1 MLTINEEN
9 RLKRKVEKLSS
20 ETDQIKI
27 MREQIAQLQKQY
39 TMQYELSLK
48 YATEISHWS
57 DKLTKERR
65 EERGHSAE
73 GPNKLNEQKEKEERL
88 RSYSEFLNSK

>member
-1 MLTINEEN
+1 MTPKN
-9 RLKRKVEKLSS
+9 
-20 ETDQIKI
+20 IKGNFD
-27 MREQIAQLQKQY
+27 LQY

-57 DKLTKERR
+57 DKLTKERM

-73 GPNKLNEQKEKEERL
+73 GPNKLKQEKEERL
-88 RSYSEFLNSK
+88 RNYNEFLRLEEK